1 MESCFTLCN
10 SLSIN
15 ALSPLLSAVK
25 IIPNILVSLRF
36 RHRTDFALC
45 CLTAVAALLLLSGTA
60 AESASPGAASGL
72 AHVALRMT
80 DTEKALAF
88 YRDFLGLPERF
99 RTNKVPGQPNVYYRK
114 DGSPADLA
122 KQKQGELMLVDL
134 RIGADQSLELF
145 AGGSE
150 EQPVLH
156 HPALTTP
163 DLAAT
168 RQQLAAPA
176 AVVPPP
182 AKSDNGPLKSFFTRD
197 PGGTEIEITGPR
209 EGPPAKPSTVS
220 ELGARLESIVCPC
233 AAEPALVSR
242 FFSGG
247 LGMAV
252 TTASGGIT
260 ATATNGD
267 RLEVKT
273 DGNAPP
279 TLVFAVADLEA
290 ARQFL
295 QSRPNRASYEGAV
308 GIREADGHAFIE
320 LLAPDDVRIHIAQK
334 P

>member
-1 MESCFTLCN
+1 
-10 SLSIN
+10 
-15 ALSPLLSAVK
+15 LSPAVK
-25 IIPNILVSLRF
+25 IIPNTFLPLRF
-36 RHRTDFALC
+36 RRRTDYTLC
-45 CLTAVAALLLLSGTA
+45 CVTAVAALLPLSGTA

-99 RTNKVPGQPNVYYRK
+99 RTNKVPGQPNVYYRR

-134 RIGADQSLELF
+134 RVGADQSLELF
-145 AGGSE
+145 AGRSE
-150 EQPVLH
+150 GQPVLH

-168 RQQLAAPA
+168 RQRLAPPDA
-176 AVVPPP
+176 AVPPP
-182 AKSDNGPLKSFFTRD
+182 ARNDNGPLKSFFTRD

-209 EGPPAKPSTVS
+209 EGPPAVPSTVS
-220 ELGARLESIVCPC
+220 ELGARLESIVYPC

-273 DGNAPP
+273 DGNTPP
-279 TLVFAVADLEA
+279 TLVFAVTDLEA

-295 QSRPNRASYEGAV
+295 ESRPNRASYEGAV